1 MVRITK
7 RRIKEEEVARILNVI
22 ANPPPLRQ
30 TQRDGD
36 VVGDFDEW
44 FEGGARRK
52 VTGYTLYQFDNGIK
66 AIVHVFM
73 RLHVSILF
81 PDGTRVLI
89 RQEDDVP

>member
-44 FEGGARRK
+44 LDRK
-52 VTGYTLYQFDNGIK
+52 SV
-66 AIVHVFM
+66 V
-73 RLHVSILF
+73 
-81 PDGTRVLI
+81 
-89 RQEDDVP
+89 